1 MINNAHKHHPHQR
14 HTTHVFREKS
24 RALDKFQTFSLLI
37 LKATNNAIYP
47 ARAPLRK
54 RLKRLLKRERESE
67 RERVSSRLFLVV
79 TLHIKHSSHKRK
91 NKSKMPKEKKIIG
104 TGVKQKALTA
114 EEKKRKEEKEK
125 REKERERKERKA
137 RDAVDRTFGLKN
149 KNVSSK
155 VQTQIARNVA
165 QAPSHLTPVARRAQ
179 AEARA
184 REKKKTKE
192 AEMQAKREL
201 DVLMGVIS
209 DVSLKREDEEEDEE
223 DSPKSKQELDAREEE
238 KRRKIEEKQRLLKEL
253 ERKQAEMQRQE
264 IMSSSGVKLKPGD
277 EGYDPYEDY
286 PDENILGGDFEDEE
300 ERERL
305 FKRLTK
311 AVCGIGK
318 KGEVRDAVGEI
329 LKTIEDDD
337 DEDNDDDA

>member
-1 MINNAHKHHPHQR
+1 
-14 HTTHVFREKS
+14 
-24 RALDKFQTFSLLI
+24 
-37 LKATNNAIYP
+37 
-47 ARAPLRK
+47 
-54 RLKRLLKRERESE
+54 
-67 RERVSSRLFLVV
+67 
-79 TLHIKHSSHKRK
+79 
-91 NKSKMPKEKKIIG
+91 MPKEKKIIG

-165 QAPSHLTPVARRAQ
+165 QAPSHLTPEARRAQ

-209 DVSLKREDEEEDEE
+209 DVSLKKEDEEEDEE
-223 DSPKSKQELDAREEE
+223 DPEIEARVGRARGREAKEN
-238 KRRKIEEKQRLLKEL
+238 RRE
-253 ERKQAEMQRQE
+253 A
-264 IMSSSGVKLKPGD
+264 
-277 EGYDPYEDY
+277 
-286 PDENILGGDFEDEE
+286 
-300 ERERL
+300 
-305 FKRLTK
+305 
-311 AVCGIGK
+311 
-318 KGEVRDAVGEI
+318 
-329 LKTIEDDD
+329 KTV
-337 DEDNDDDA
+337 